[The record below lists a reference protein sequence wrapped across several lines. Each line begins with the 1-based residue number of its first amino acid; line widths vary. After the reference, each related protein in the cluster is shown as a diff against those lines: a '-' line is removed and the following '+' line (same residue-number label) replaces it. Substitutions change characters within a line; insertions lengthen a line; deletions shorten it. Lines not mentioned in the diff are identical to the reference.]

1 MIKAEQEFLS
11 ALQKL
16 VRKARE
22 NGGVTTW
29 EEIRENFSGFDLSE
43 EQEQQIREY
52 LEASKIGVDE
62 ALPEEELLEEEEHHF
77 LEDYL
82 EELAALK
89 MPDENLLTAIKI
101 QAMAGEKD
109 AQTKLA
115 EAMLP
120 KVVDIARLYAGQGVY
135 LEDLIGTGN
144 EALMQAVSL
153 LMALDSP
160 DEVEGEIGRRV
171 MNAMEDLVSANLDEK
186 AMEEEAEALV
196 NRVAKAAADLS
207 GELRRKV
214 SPGELSAESGLSMD
228 EIMEAVRLTADGIE
242 DLEIVQG

>member
-1 MIKAEQEFLS
+1 MIRTEQEFLD

-16 VRKARE
+16 TRRARA
-22 NGGVTTW
+22 GGGITTR
-29 EEIRENFSGFDLSE
+29 EEIKDAFDGFELDEEQKKQIEEYLSASGIGIGEALSE
-43 EQEQQIREY
+43 EER
-52 LEASKIGVDE
+52 LD
-62 ALPEEELLEEEEHHF
+62 EEEHHF
-77 LEDYL
+77 LDDYL
-82 EELAALK
+82 EELAGLEI
-89 MPDENLLTAIKI
+89 PEESVLTAIKI

-109 AQTKLA
+109 AQKKLA

-120 KVVDIARLYAGQGVY
+120 KVVDIAKLYAGQGVY

-144 EALMQAVSL
+144 EALMRAVSL

-171 MNAMEDLVSANLDEK
+171 MDAMEDLIALNLDEK
-186 AMEEEAEALV
+186 AMEEEAAALADK
-196 NRVAKAAADLS
+196 VASAAAELS

-214 SPGELSAESGLSMD
+214 SPGELAAESGLSLE

-242 DLEIVQG
+242 DLEVLQE